1 MADQERLDMLKQ
13 GVESW
18 NTWRSENPN
27 LQPDLSKADLRAT
40 DISTT
45 KFEED
50 PNMVGFTWW
59 TTLDAK
65 ITDAEFQAIST
76 KTAHNQKTTKQ
87 NTDQPT
93 VATTIYLNLK
103 GANLSRANLSG
114 KDLRNVD
121 FTETDL
127 KGANLTGAN
136 LNGANL
142 SQTNLSG
149 ADFTDANLTDANLT
163 SANLS
168 RTNFD
173 STKLQDADLTGAN
186 VKEAKIRKADLRR
199 VNLSE
204 ANLCAKELT
213 GANLSGANLSGANL
227 SGANLSGANL
237 SGANLSGANL
247 KWATLTGANLQGAD
261 LQQANLCEADLQR
274 ANLSEAN
281 LCGANLSG
289 CHIYAISAW
298 NVRLEETIQTNLII
312 TRYKEP
318 TITVDNIEVAQFIY
332 LLLNNERIRDLIDNI
347 TSKVVLIL
355 GRFTPKQKLVLDVL
369 RGELRNQNYTPVIF
383 DFEKP
388 ATRDLTETVITL
400 AHLARF
406 IIVDL
411 TDPSSAPHEVAMVIP
426 HTVVPVQPLLSQ
438 EPLLIDGKSVERREY
453 AMFEDLRRR
462 YHWVLP
468 TLRYQDK
475 DELLALLQTKVIA
488 PAEQK
493 AKELMQPK

>member
-1 MADQERLDMLKQ
+1 MSSYEICVHKRVKDMADQERLDMLKQ

-173 STKLQDADLTGAN
+173 STKLQDAD
-186 VKEAKIRKADLRR
+186 
-199 VNLSE
+199 
-204 ANLCAKELT
+204 
-213 GANLSGANLSGANL
+213 LSGANLSGANL

-438 EPLLIDGKSVERREY
+438 EPLPIDGKSVERREY

-493 AKELMQPK
+493 AKELMQP